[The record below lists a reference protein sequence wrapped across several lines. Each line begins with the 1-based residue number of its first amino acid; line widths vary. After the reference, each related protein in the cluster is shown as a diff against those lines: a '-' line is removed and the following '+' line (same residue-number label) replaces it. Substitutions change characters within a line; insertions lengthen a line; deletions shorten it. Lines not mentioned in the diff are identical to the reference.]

1 MPILQANIFEDME
14 KEKYQIEFPVKASP
28 AMLFPFLS
36 TPSGLADWFSDDVNS
51 RSEVFTFIWGDSEES
66 AKVISKK
73 KNKFIRFRWMDDVE
87 EGDEY
92 YFEFTIQVDELTK
105 DVSLLVTDFSEPDE
119 LEENKLLW
127 ESQINR
133 LLHHIG
139 S

>member
-1 MPILQANIFEDME
+1 MD
-14 KEKYQIEFPVKASP
+14 KEKYEIEFPVKASP
-28 AMLFPFLS
+28 AMLYPFLS

-51 RSEVFTFIWGDSEES
+51 RGEVYTFIWGDSEES

-87 EGDEY
+87 EGDDY
-92 YFEFTIQVDELTK
+92 FFEFDIQVDELTK
-105 DVSLLVTDFSEPDE
+105 DVSLIITDYSEHDE

-127 ESQINR
+127 ESQVNR